1 MISLIIIN
9 IGNMFLTTGM
19 INKILENHAED
30 INASV
35 DYGNE
40 MSENKNEYMTVV
52 NLKNGSKAQ
61 EIANQL
67 KVLQNVKVEIVEN

>member
-52 NLKNGSKAQ
+52 NLKNGPKAQ

>member
-1 MISLIIIN
+1 MTSLIIVN

-19 INKILENHAED
+19 INKILEKHADD

-40 MSENKNEYMTVV
+40 KSENKNEYMTV
-52 NLKNGSKAQ
+52 LDIKNSSKAL

-67 KVLQNVKVEIVEN
+67 KNLQNVRVEIIEI

>member
-1 MISLIIIN
+1 MITLIIIN

>member
-1 MISLIIIN
+1 MTSLIIVN

>member
-1 MISLIIIN
+1 MTSLVIIN
-9 IGNMFLTTGM
+9 NGNMFLTTGM
-19 INKILENHAED
+19 INKVLETHASD

-40 MSENKNEYMTVV
+40 MSENKNEYVTIL
-52 NLKNGSKAQ
+52 NITNSSKAL

-67 KVLQNVKVEIVEN
+67 RNLQNVRVEIIEN

>member
-1 MISLIIIN
+1 
-9 IGNMFLTTGM
+9 MFLTTGM

>member
-1 MISLIIIN
+1 MITLIIIN

-61 EIANQL
+61 VIANQL